1 MTILA
6 ETTYFRN
13 SFVFILSNS
22 GSVTIKFLN
31 QPFLNENN
39 KKATASTKINVNVY
53 VLNVIY

>member
-6 ETTYFRN
+6 
-13 SFVFILSNS
+13 FVFILSNS

-31 QPFLNENN
+31 KNN

>member
-6 ETTYFRN
+6 
-13 SFVFILSNS
+13 FVFILSNS

-31 QPFLNENN
+31 QPFLNKNN